1 MKKLKPCIT
10 GCKEKKTKKKA
21 AAVDGYCWEN
31 VNTSF
36 TGAVRH
42 CQHADLSLQTCV
54 DTVICSQRDLYAC

>member
-1 MKKLKPCIT
+1 M
-10 GCKEKKTKKKA
+10 GSKEKS
-21 AAVDGYCWEN
+21 AAVGAYCWEN

-42 CQHADLSLQTCV
+42 CQHADLSLQVCM